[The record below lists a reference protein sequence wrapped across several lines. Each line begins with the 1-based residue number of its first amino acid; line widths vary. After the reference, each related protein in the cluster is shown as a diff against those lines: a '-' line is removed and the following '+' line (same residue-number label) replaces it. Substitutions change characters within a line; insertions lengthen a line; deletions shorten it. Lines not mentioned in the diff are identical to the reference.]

1 MPMILT
7 ATPPVAQ
14 MFHSLTHCIHVH
26 SDLIR
31 SQQILP
37 SNMHSYMN
45 LAVLALALS
54 AIFPA
59 LAAPILHGYENL
71 LVEFEAW
78 AF

>member
-1 MPMILT
+1 
-7 ATPPVAQ
+7 
-14 MFHSLTHCIHVH
+14 
-26 SDLIR
+26 
-31 SQQILP
+31 
-37 SNMHSYMN
+37 MHSYMN

-59 LAAPILHGYENL
+59 LAAPILHGYKNL